1 LRDEIGR
8 MPQEPSRDRGA
19 LPAKLAE
26 ADASD
31 PELLFDHL
39 YESYEPMVE
48 RWVRRLAGPSA
59 EVEDLIHD
67 VFVVALRRRGE
78 FRGEAKVSTWL
89 FRITQFVVRKRRF
102 RQRVRRFLDGLH
114 RSEAAAVALPSP
126 TPLELVEQRQ
136 RCARLY
142 AALDRLPDKYRTAVV
157 LCDIEGMAAEA
168 AGQLLGLTANAVW
181 VRVHRGRGM
190 LLEQLTRHQGRAEV

>member
-1 LRDEIGR
+1 MSNGQPQDSRERPVNLVVVDE
-8 MPQEPSRDRGA
+8 
-19 LPAKLAE
+19 
-26 ADASD
+26 SD

-39 YESYEPMVE
+39 YETFEPMVE

-67 VFVVALRRRGE
+67 VFVVALRRRRE

-102 RQRVRRFLDGLH
+102 RRKLRQFLDVLH
-114 RSEAAAVALPSP
+114 RSQEEVIVPPSP
-126 TPLELVEQRQ
+126 TPLEVLEQRQ

-142 AALDRLPDKYRTAVV
+142 SALDHLPDKYRTAVI
-157 LCDIEGMAAEA
+157 LCDIEGSGAEE

-181 VRVHRGRGM
+181 VRVHRGRAM
-190 LLEQLTRHQGRAEV
+190 LLEQLTRSEGRAEV